1 MKKLLVLLM
10 GLFTAFTVM
19 AKDYSQYH
27 NPEALVSPERAKEI
41 IEKDKNIVVFDVR
54 KTAEYMLG
62 HIPGAVD
69 IWRTDISADDNEY
82 PFGGMRASGEKIKN
96 VLGNYGV
103 DSKTHILIYDAKADY
118 DAARLWWVLD
128 MYGHKKISLIDGG
141 IDGWKKSGLPLEV
154 GFAKK
159 KDKKVYSLNK
169 KADYSKL
176 AQLDDVKKAIKSKNV
191 IVIDTRADDE
201 HLGTTTK
208 KGAFRPGRI
217 PSKTFIPWETAVH
230 DEGDKTFRSVKELKD
245 IYGKQGVTPDATII
259 AYCQSGVRSAHTTF
273 VLTQLLG
280 YKNVRNYDGS
290 WIEWSYHK
298 ELPADKG

>member
-1 MKKLLVLLM
+1 MKKLLILLM
-10 GLFTAFTVM
+10 GLLMMSTVM

-27 NPEALVSPERAKEI
+27 NPEALVSPAKAKEI
-41 IEKDKNIVVFDVR
+41 MENNKNVVVLDVR
-54 KTAEYMLG
+54 KTTEFLIG

-69 IWRTDISADDNEY
+69 IWRTDISADDSEY
-82 PFGGMRASGEKIKN
+82 PFGGMRASAEKMKN

-103 DSKTHILIYDAKADY
+103 DSDTHILIYDAKADY
-118 DAARLWWVLD
+118 DAARLWWILD

-141 IDGWKKSGLPLEV
+141 IDGWEEAGLPLEM

-159 KDKKVYSLNK
+159 KDKKVYSFNK
-169 KADYSKL
+169 KPDYSKL
-176 AQLDDVKKAIKSKNV
+176 AQLKDVKKAIKSKDI
-191 IVIDTRADDE
+191 IVIDTRAEDE

-217 PSKTFIPWETAVH
+217 PSKTFIPWESAVN
-230 DEGDKTFRSVKELKD
+230 DKGDKTFRSIEELKN
-245 IYGKQGVTPDATII
+245 IYVKQGVTSDSTII

-280 YKNVRNYDGS
+280 YKKVKNYDGS
-290 WIEWSYHK
+290 WIEWSYNK
-298 ELPADKG
+298 DLPADKG

>member
-1 MKKLLVLLM
+1 MKKLLILLM
-10 GLFTAFTVM
+10 GLLMMSAVM

-27 NPEALVSPERAKEI
+27 NPEALVSPEKAKEI
-41 IEKDKNIVVFDVR
+41 MENNKNVVVLDVR
-54 KTAEYMLG
+54 KTTEFLIG

-69 IWRTDISADDNEY
+69 IWRTDISADDSEY
-82 PFGGMRASGEKIKN
+82 PFGGMRASAEKMKN

-103 DSKTHILIYDAKADY
+103 DSDTHILIYDAKADY
-118 DAARLWWVLD
+118 DAARLWWILD

-141 IDGWKKSGLPLEV
+141 IDGWEEAGLPLEM

-159 KDKKVYSLNK
+159 KDKKVYSFNK
-169 KADYSKL
+169 KPDYSKL
-176 AQLDDVKKAIKSKNV
+176 AQLKDVKKAIKSKDI
-191 IVIDTRADDE
+191 IVIDTRAEDE

-217 PSKTFIPWETAVH
+217 PSKTFIPWESAVN
-230 DEGDKTFRSVKELKD
+230 DKGDKTFRSIEELKN
-245 IYGKQGVTPDATII
+245 IYVKQGVTSDSTII

-280 YKNVRNYDGS
+280 YKKVKNYDGS
-290 WIEWSYHK
+290 WIEWSYNK
-298 ELPADKG
+298 DLPADKG